1 MSGPERETRGP
12 VFRRRGLTRRGLL
25 GAAGVGALV
34 TAGGGGYFARAST
47 EETATPAVVDDV
59 VPFRAEH
66 QAGITTA
73 AQDRLHF
80 AAFDLTTDDRDDLI
94 SLLRDWTDAAE
105 AMTAGREVGTY
116 GAVAGPEQAP
126 PEDTGEA
133 LGLPASRLTLTIGF
147 GRGMFVDAQGR
158 DRFGLGDRLPA
169 ALKPLPHFA
178 FDEIRDDISGGDIA
192 IQACADDPQVAVHA
206 IRNLAR
212 IGFGRASV
220 RYGQLGFGRTS
231 STSTAQVTPRNLMGF
246 KDGTRN
252 VKAEDAEALRDWV
265 WVQSGDDPDW
275 MVGGSY
281 LVTRKI
287 MMRIET
293 WDREPLLGQEEIIGR
308 AKGTGAPLS
317 GGDEFTEPDFAA
329 RGPGGALS
337 IPKIA
342 HVRLAHPDQHGG
354 ARLLRRGYNF
364 VDGTTE
370 LGQLAAGLFFIAYQR
385 DPHRQFVPIQ
395 QALAADVLN
404 EYIVHV
410 SSGLFACPP
419 GLEGGDFWGAPLFA

>member
-1 MSGPERETRGP
+1 MTTPDREPRSP
-12 VFRRRGLTRRGLL
+12 IITRRGLL
-25 GAAGVGALV
+25 GAAGAGALV
-34 TAGGGGYFARAST
+34 TAGGAGYFARAST
-47 EETATPAVVDDV
+47 EEAAAAPAVVDDL
-59 VPFRAEH
+59 VPFRGER
-66 QAGITTA
+66 QAGITTPV
-73 AQDRLHF
+73 QDRLHF
-80 AAFDLTTDDRDDLI
+80 AAFDVTTDDRDELV
-94 SLLRDWTDAAE
+94 SLLRDWTAAAE
-105 AMTAGREVGTY
+105 AMTGGREVGTY

-133 LGLPASRLTLTIGF
+133 LGLPAGRLTLTIGF
-147 GRGMFVDAQGR
+147 GRSLFVDGQGR
-158 DRFGLGDRLPA
+158 DRFGLADRLPA
-169 ALKPLPHFA
+169 ALEPLPHFA
-178 FDEIRDDISGGDIA
+178 FDELRDEISGGDVA
-192 IQACADDPQVAVHA
+192 VQACSDDPQVAVHA

-212 IGFGRASV
+212 IGFGRVSV
-220 RYGQLGFGRTS
+220 RYSQLGFGRTS
-231 STSTAQVTPRNLMGF
+231 STTTAQATARNLMGF

-252 VKAEDAEALRDWV
+252 IKAEDTEDLRDWV
-265 WVQSGDDPDW
+265 WVRPGDGPDW
-275 MVGGSY
+275 MAGGSY

-308 AKGTGAPLS
+308 VKGTGAPLS
-317 GGDEFTEPDFAA
+317 GGDEFTEPDFDA
-329 RGPGGALS
+329 RAGGALA

-342 HVRLAHPDQHGG
+342 HIRLAHPDQHGG

-395 QALAADVLN
+395 QALAVDVLN

-419 GLEGGDFWGAPLFA
+419 GLGAGDDYWGSTLFA

>member
-1 MSGPERETRGP
+1 MSDDDQK
-12 VFRRRGLTRRGLL
+12 TRRQLISRRSLL
-25 GAAGVGALV
+25 GAAGAGALV
-34 TAGGGGYFARAST
+34 TVGGAGYFARAST
-47 EETATPAVVDDV
+47 DTEPAATYVNDV
-59 VPFRAEH
+59 VPFAGEH
-66 QAGITTA
+66 QAGIVTP

-80 AAFDLTTDDRDDLI
+80 AAFDITTDDRDDVV
-94 SLLRDWTDAAE
+94 SLLQDWTAAAA

-116 GAVAGPEQAP
+116 GAVAGPPQAP
-126 PEDTGEA
+126 PEDTGES
-133 LGLPASRLTLTIGF
+133 LGLPASKLTLTVGF
-147 GRGMFVDAQGR
+147 GRGMFVDEQGR
-158 DRFGLGDRLPA
+158 DRFGLADQLPA
-169 ALKPLPHFA
+169 GLEPLPHFA
-178 FDEIRDDISGGDIA
+178 FDEMRPAISGGDIA
-192 IQACADDPQVAVHA
+192 IQACSDDPQVAVHA

-220 RYGQLGFGRTS
+220 RYSQLGFGRTS

-252 VKAEDAEALRDWV
+252 IKAEDEDALRDWV
-265 WVQSGDDPDW
+265 WVRDGDGPAW
-275 MVGGSY
+275 MTGGSY
-281 LVTRKI
+281 LLTRKI

-293 WDREPLLGQEEIIGR
+293 WDREPLLGQEEILGR
-308 AKGTGAPLS
+308 VKGTGAPLS

-329 RGPGGALS
+329 RKPNGALA
-337 IPKIA
+337 IPKLA

-395 QALAADVLN
+395 KALSADVLN

-419 GLEGGDFWGAPLFA
+419 GLGPNEYWGQALFA

>member
-1 MSGPERETRGP
+1 MTENKLS
-12 VFRRRGLTRRGLL
+12 RRNLL
-25 GAAGVGALV
+25 GAAGVGALAS
-34 TAGGGGYFARAST
+34 AGGVGYFARAST
-47 EETATPAVVDDV
+47 EDDADPAAAVVDDV
-59 VPFRAEH
+59 VPFRGDH
-66 QAGITTA
+66 QAGITTPV
-73 AQDRLHF
+73 QDRLHF
-80 AAFDLTTDDRDDLI
+80 AAFDLTTEDRDELV
-94 SLLRDWTDAAE
+94 SLLTDWTVAAE
-105 AMTAGREVGTY
+105 AMTGGREVGTY

-147 GRGMFVDAQGR
+147 GRGMFVDPQGR
-158 DRFGLGDRLPA
+158 PRFGLDGRLPA
-169 ALKPLPHFA
+169 GLEPLPHFA
-178 FDEIRDDISGGDIA
+178 FDEIRDDISGGDVA

-220 RYGQLGFGRTS
+220 RYSQLGFGRTS
-231 STSTAQVTPRNLMGF
+231 STTTAQATARNLMGF

-252 VKAEDAEALRDWV
+252 IKAEDADALRSWV
-265 WVQSGDDPDW
+265 WVQPDDQPDW

-308 AKGTGAPLS
+308 VKGTGAPLS
-317 GGDEFTEPDFAA
+317 GGDEFTEPDFEA
-329 RGPGGALS
+329 RQAGALA

-342 HVRLAHPDQHGG
+342 HIRLAHPDQHDG

-364 VDGTTE
+364 VDGTTD

-395 QALAADVLN
+395 QALAVDVLN

-419 GLEGGDFWGAPLFA
+419 GLGPDDGFWGESLFA

>member
-1 MSGPERETRGP
+1 MSEPEREKRGP
-12 VFRRRGLTRRGLL
+12 ILTRRGLL

-34 TAGGGGYFARAST
+34 TAGGAGYFAGAST
-47 EETATPAVVDDV
+47 EESATSTVVDDV
-59 VPFRAEH
+59 VSFRGEY
-66 QAGITTA
+66 QAGITTPV
-73 AQDRLHF
+73 QDRLHF

-94 SLLRDWTDAAE
+94 SLLKDWTAAAE

-116 GAVAGPEQAP
+116 GAVAGPAQAP

-147 GRGMFVDAQGR
+147 GRSMFVDAQGR

-169 ALKPLPHFA
+169 GLEPLPHFA
-178 FDEIRDDISGGDIA
+178 FDEIRGDISGGDIA
-192 IQACADDPQVAVHA
+192 VQACSDDPQVAVHA

-212 IGFGRASV
+212 IAFGRASV

-231 STSTAQVTPRNLMGF
+231 STTTAQATARNLMGF

-252 VKAEDAEALRDWV
+252 IKADDAEDLRDWV
-265 WVQSGDDPDW
+265 WVRPDDGPEW
-275 MVGGSY
+275 MTGGSY

-287 MMRIET
+287 MMQIEI

-329 RGPGGALS
+329 RRPGGALA

-342 HVRLAHPDQHGG
+342 HVRLAHPDQHNG
-354 ARLLRRGYNF
+354 
-364 VDGTTE
+364 
-370 LGQLAAGLFFIAYQR
+370 
-385 DPHRQFVPIQ
+385 
-395 QALAADVLN
+395 
-404 EYIVHV
+404 
-410 SSGLFACPP
+410 
-419 GLEGGDFWGAPLFA
+419 

>member
-1 MSGPERETRGP
+1 MTESDREPRNP
-12 VFRRRGLTRRGLL
+12 IITRRGLL

-34 TAGGGGYFARAST
+34 TAGGAGYFARAST
-47 EETATPAVVDDV
+47 EEELAPTVVDDV
-59 VPFRAEH
+59 VPFRGEH
-66 QAGITTA
+66 QAGIITPV
-73 AQDRLHF
+73 QDRLHF
-80 AAFDLTTDDRDDLI
+80 AAFDLTTAARDELI
-94 SLLRDWTDAAE
+94 SLLQDWTAAAE
-105 AMTAGREVGTY
+105 AMTAGREVGRY

-133 LGLPASRLTLTIGF
+133 LGLPAGRLTLTIGF
-147 GRGMFVDAQGR
+147 GRGMFVDVEGR
-158 DRFGLGDRLPA
+158 DRFGLADRLPA
-169 ALKPLPHFA
+169 ALEPLPHFA
-178 FDEIRDDISGGDIA
+178 FDEIRDEISGGDIA
-192 IQACADDPQVAVHA
+192 IQACSDDPQVAVHA

-220 RYGQLGFGRTS
+220 RYSQLGFGRTS
-231 STSTAQVTPRNLMGF
+231 STTSAQATARNLMGF

-252 VKAEDAEALRDWV
+252 VKAEDTEALRDWV
-265 WVQSGDDPDW
+265 WVRDGDGPDW

-329 RGPGGALS
+329 RGSGGALA

-342 HVRLAHPDQHGG
+342 HIRLAHPDQHGG

-364 VDGTTE
+364 VDGTSE

-395 QALAADVLN
+395 QALAVDVLN

-419 GLEGGDFWGAPLFA
+419 GPTNGTYWGKTLLA

>member
-1 MSGPERETRGP
+1 MSEPEREKRGP
-12 VFRRRGLTRRGLL
+12 ILTRRGLL

-34 TAGGGGYFARAST
+34 TAGGAGYFAGAST
-47 EETATPAVVDDV
+47 EESATSTVVDDV
-59 VPFRAEH
+59 VSFRGEY
-66 QAGITTA
+66 QAGITTPV
-73 AQDRLHF
+73 QDRLHF

-94 SLLRDWTDAAE
+94 SLLKDWTAAAE

-116 GAVAGPEQAP
+116 GAVAGPAQAP

-147 GRGMFVDAQGR
+147 GRSMFVDAQGR

-169 ALKPLPHFA
+169 GLEPLPHFA
-178 FDEIRDDISGGDIA
+178 FDEIRGDISGGDIA
-192 IQACADDPQVAVHA
+192 VQACSDDPQVAVHA

-212 IGFGRASV
+212 IAFGRASV

-231 STSTAQVTPRNLMGF
+231 STTTAQATARNLMGF

-252 VKAEDAEALRDWV
+252 IKADDAEDLRDWV
-265 WVQSGDDPDW
+265 WVRPDDGPEW
-275 MVGGSY
+275 MTGGSY

-287 MMRIET
+287 MMQIEI

-329 RGPGGALS
+329 RRPGGALA

-342 HVRLAHPDQHGG
+342 HVRLAHPDQHNG

-395 QALAADVLN
+395 KALDVDVLN

-419 GLEGGDFWGAPLFA
+419 GLQGGDYWGASLFA

>member
-1 MSGPERETRGP
+1 MTESDREPRSP
-12 VFRRRGLTRRGLL
+12 ILTRRGLL

-34 TAGGGGYFARAST
+34 TAGGAGYFARAST
-47 EETATPAVVDDV
+47 EDVTATSAAVDDV
-59 VPFRAEH
+59 VPFHGAY
-66 QAGITTA
+66 QAGITTPV
-73 AQDRLHF
+73 QDRLHF
-80 AAFDLTTDDRDDLI
+80 AAFDLTTDDRDELI
-94 SLLRDWTDAAE
+94 SLLRDWTAAAE

-133 LGLPASRLTLTIGF
+133 LGLPASRLTLTMGF
-147 GRGMFVDAQGR
+147 GRSLFVDPQGR
-158 DRFGLGDRLPA
+158 ERFGLGDRLPD
-169 ALKPLPHFA
+169 ALEPLPHFA
-178 FDEIRDDISGGDIA
+178 FDEMRDDISGGDIA

-220 RYGQLGFGRTS
+220 RYSQLGFGRTS
-231 STSTAQVTPRNLMGF
+231 STTTAQATARNLMGF

-252 VKAEDAEALRDWV
+252 VKAEDTQDLTDWV
-265 WVQSGDDPDW
+265 WVRTGDGPEW
-275 MVGGSY
+275 MVDGSY

-308 AKGTGAPLS
+308 EKGTGAPLS

-329 RGPGGALS
+329 RKARGALA

-342 HVRLAHPDQHGG
+342 HIRLAHPDQHGG
-354 ARLLRRGYNF
+354 AKLLRRGYNF
-364 VDGTTE
+364 VDGTAE

-385 DPHRQFVPIQ
+385 DAHRQFVPIQ
-395 QALAADVLN
+395 KALDVDVLN

-419 GLEGGDFWGAPLFA
+419 GLVRGRFWGEPLFA

>member
-1 MSGPERETRGP
+1 MTESDREPRSP
-12 VFRRRGLTRRGLL
+12 IITRRGLL

-34 TAGGGGYFARAST
+34 TAGGAGYFARAST
-47 EETATPAVVDDV
+47 EEELTPTVVDDV
-59 VPFRAEH
+59 VPFRGEH
-66 QAGITTA
+66 QAGIITPV
-73 AQDRLHF
+73 QDRLHF
-80 AAFDLTTDDRDDLI
+80 AAFDLTTDDREELV
-94 SLLRDWTDAAE
+94 SLLQDWTAAAE
-105 AMTAGREVGTY
+105 AMTAGREVGKY

-133 LGLPASRLTLTIGF
+133 LGLPAARLTLTIGF
-147 GRGMFVDAQGR
+147 GRGMFVDAEGR
-158 DRFGLGDRLPA
+158 DRFGLADRLPA
-169 ALKPLPHFA
+169 ALEPLPHFA
-178 FDEIRDDISGGDIA
+178 FDEMRDEISGGDIA
-192 IQACADDPQVAVHA
+192 IRACSDDPQIAVHA

-220 RYGQLGFGRTS
+220 RYSQLGFGRTS
-231 STSTAQVTPRNLMGF
+231 STTSAQATARNLMGF

-252 VKAEDAEALRDWV
+252 VKAEDTEALRDWV
-265 WVQSGDDPDW
+265 WVRDGDGPDW

-293 WDREPLLGQEEIIGR
+293 WDREPLVGQEEIIGR

-329 RGPGGALS
+329 RRSGGALA

-342 HVRLAHPDQHGG
+342 HIRLAHPDQHGG
-354 ARLLRRGYNF
+354 TRLLRRGYNF

-370 LGQLAAGLFFIAYQR
+370 LGQLEAGLFFIAYQR

-395 QALAADVLN
+395 KALAVDVLN

-419 GLEGGDFWGAPLFA
+419 GPTNRAYWGETLLA